1 MDPRSPSATTAPT
14 IDLGSPDDDP
24 MLSIDGMEGSA
35 LRITMT
41 GIHVCPP
48 PSVGADAGR
57 FWPYADLADVRIA
70 EYGAIGVVRA
80 TLQRDRTELPLLL
93 LEPEAIAAARRT
105 LEIVWNRLTVRSAG
119 RTAA

>member
-1 MDPRSPSATTAPT
+1 MDPRSPSATTAST
-14 IDLGSPDDDP
+14 IELGSPDDP
-24 MLSIDGMEGSA
+24 TLSIDGLEGST
-35 LRITMT
+35 LKITMT
-41 GIHVCPP
+41 GIQVCPP
-48 PSVGADAGR
+48 PSASGDAGR
-57 FWPYADLADVRIA
+57 FWAYDDLADVRIA

-93 LEPEAIAAARRT
+93 LEPDAVAAARRT